1 MLNAARALPIRAERL
16 VIVCVLLLAALLSG
30 PAGASTENKV
40 LVIGDSLSAAYG
52 LAAEQGWVSLMDA
65 RLRETRPGWS
75 VVNASISGETTAGGA
90 ARIDSAL
97 ALHQPALVLIELGAN
112 DGLRGLPLEQAEA
125 NLSRM
130 VQAAQTAGARV
141 MVIGMHIPPNYGPD
155 YTEAFHAMF
164 GQVTD
169 RHGAALLP
177 FLLEP
182 IASDREAFL
191 PDNLHPTAEAQAKL
205 MEHVWPELLALI
217 GSRGHG
223 D

>member
-1 MLNAARALPIRAERL
+1 MLKSARALPIRAERL
-16 VIVCVLLLAALLSG
+16 VIVCVWLLAALLSG
-30 PAGASTENKV
+30 PAGATTENKV

-125 NLSRM
+125 NLERM
-130 VQAAQTAGARV
+130 VQAAQTAGAKV
-141 MVIGMHIPPNYGPD
+141 LVIGMHIPPNYGPD

-164 GQVTD
+164 GRVAD
-169 RHGAALLP
+169 RQDAAHLP

-182 IASDREAFL
+182 IASDRDAFL
-191 PDNLHPTAEAQAKL
+191 PDNLHPTAEAQGRIL
-205 MEHVWPELLALI
+205 EHVWPAVVGLVE
-217 GSRGHG
+217 SR